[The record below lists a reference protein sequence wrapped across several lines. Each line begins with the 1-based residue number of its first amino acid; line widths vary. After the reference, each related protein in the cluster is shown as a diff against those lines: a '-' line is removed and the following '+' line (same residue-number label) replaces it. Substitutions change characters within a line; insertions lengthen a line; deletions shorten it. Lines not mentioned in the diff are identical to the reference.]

1 MRTIASDSDQCVTLA
16 DFLNIMAKR
25 EQDIALQ
32 EKLMKAFAVFDC
44 DGSGFIR

>member
-1 MRTIASDSDQCVTLA
+1 MRNITADSERCVTLA

-32 EKLMKAFAVFDC
+32 EKLTKAFSVFDR
-44 DGSGFIR
+44 DGSGFI